1 MLVGLIPARSGS
13 KGIKLKNLAKVGDK
27 SLLQIGIQKL
37 IDAEC
42 DKIIVSSDSNQILEI
57 AEKHGAIGHLRND
70 VLSNDDSPT
79 FALVNH
85 LIDSKIFS
93 SEDVLALHQVTSPF
107 LTSQSIKSAVN
118 KLVSSDGGI
127 KSIFGAFS
135 GNHIVWVEN
144 KENNWEL
151 LIPEKVRL
159 PRQKRPNSV
168 SETGGIYIAF
178 VKDIILQKQLLPK
191 PIGILELNFIESLDI
206 DVESDLQIANKLKD
220 FI

>member
-1 MLVGLIPARSGS
+1 MLVGLIPARGGS

-37 IDAEC
+37 IDSEC
-42 DKIIVSSDSNQILEI
+42 DKIIVSSDSNEILET
-57 AEKHGAIGHLRND
+57 AEKYGAVGHLRSE
-70 VLSNDDSPT
+70 VLSSDDSST
-79 FALVNH
+79 FELVTH
-85 LIDSKIFS
+85 LIDSKIFAN
-93 SEDVLALHQVTSPF
+93 EDILALHQVTSPF

-144 KENNWEL
+144 KENNWDL

-178 VKDIILQKQLLPK
+178 VNDIILQKQLLPK
-191 PIGILELNFIESLDI
+191 PTGILELNFIESLDI